1 MSRRSLVLALALAA
15 VAAAGPALAAQP
27 AKKTVCTIT
36 VNSADEKEMFQ
47 SRLPRDKYQFV
58 ELVERG
64 RPDWLAS
71 ACSKGIQCDALI
83 ISGHFA
89 GTDFF
94 SEEIETK
101 EYLPVDEMERV
112 SCSDS
117 CPGLFSNL
125 KEVYLFGCNT
135 LNTESLEGSS
145 AEIIRTL
152 TRSGVPRG
160 EAERQSRA
168 LAVKHG
174 ETNRDHM
181 RRIFADVPVIYGFSS
196 KAPVGAVAAGTLS
209 RYFHSGGAAEVGSGR
224 ASGKLLGMFAGN
236 SMTATSGVGDS
247 GPQAAYREQVCQFH
261 DERLELAQ
269 KLDFVHEILDRDM
282 TEVRMYLDRIEKL
295 VTALTDSDRSNPA
308 VADELAQIAADK
320 AARDRFLAFAR
331 DNDRPEVSA
340 RMVKVAGALGWLAPE
355 AQRVEHVRIVA
366 GILGRNN
373 LGPSDVDFVCGL
385 NADRRLDA
393 AFARLQTTPAQ
404 LGNAAVGAVLA
415 CMGNATG
422 HERVLRA
429 TASANL
435 ADVHIAQV
443 YFKHRPLTD
452 AAELR
457 AMTLDVA
464 AMPASEAKI
473 RALETLAGQRI
484 SDRESLE
491 ALARSYA
498 QSESVAVQRAI
509 AGILLRADFKSIERP
524 ELIRTLSGR
533 RLRSADGQ
541 DIIDVLL
548 RRLRLS

>member
-1 MSRRSLVLALALAA
+1 MSCRSLVLALSVAL
-15 VAAAGPALAAQP
+15 VAAGTAFAAPP

-47 SRLPRDKYQFV
+47 QRLPRDKYEFV

-71 ACSKGIQCDALI
+71 ACSKGIKCDALI

-101 EYLPVDEMERV
+101 EFLPVDEMERV

-135 LNTESLEGSS
+135 LNTQSLEGSS

-152 TRSGVPRG
+152 TRSGVPRA

-181 RRIFADVPVIYGFSS
+181 RRIFADVPVIYGFSA
-196 KAPVGAVAAGTLS
+196 KAPVGAVAASTLS
-209 RYFHSGGAAEVGSGR
+209 RYFQSGGAAEVASGR
-224 ASGKLLGMFAGN
+224 PSGKLLGLFAAN
-236 SMTATSGVGDS
+236 SMTSTSGVGES
-247 GPQAAYREQVCQFH
+247 GSQAAYREQVCQFY
-261 DERLELAQ
+261 DERLELPQ

-295 VTALTDSDRSNPA
+295 VTALSVEDRSDRA
-308 VADELAQIAADK
+308 VADELAQIAADHP
-320 AARDRFLAFAR
+320 ARDRFLAFAR

-340 RMVKVAGALGWLAPE
+340 RMVKVAGALGWLTPE
-355 AQRVEHVRIVA
+355 AQRAEHVRLVG

-385 NADRRLDA
+385 NADRRLDPD
-393 AFARLQTTPAQ
+393 FARLQTVPTQP
-404 LGNAAVGAVLA
+404 GNAAVGAVTA
-415 CMGNATG
+415 CMGSADG
-422 HERVLRA
+422 HDRVLRA

-435 ADVHIAQV
+435 ADVHVAQV
-443 YFKHRPLTD
+443 YFKHRPLTN

-498 QSESVAVQRAI
+498 QSESVGVQRAI

-524 ELIRTLSGR
+524 ELIRMLSQR

-548 RRLRLS
+548 RRLRVS